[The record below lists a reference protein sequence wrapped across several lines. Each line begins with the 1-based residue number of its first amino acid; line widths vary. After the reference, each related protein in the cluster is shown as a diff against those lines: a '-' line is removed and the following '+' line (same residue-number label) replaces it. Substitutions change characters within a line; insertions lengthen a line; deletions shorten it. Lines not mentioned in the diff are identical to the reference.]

1 MGDAGGG
8 AASKR
13 QEKARE
19 LVSQSQLFLN
29 PGAYHSI
36 PLWNIFNF
44 YYSFLKID
52 LAC

>member
-13 QEKARE
+13 QEKAGE

-29 PGAYHSI
+29 PGACLSI
-36 PLWNIFNF
+36 PVWNIFNF
-44 YYSFLKID
+44 
-52 LAC
+52 